1 MNLLHSQTED
11 GSASGGQPTRR
22 RLRVQLSLGAALAV
36 LAVSGRAGGQELR
49 MTLSRA
55 VAFAVEH
62 HPSLHAQLAA
72 EDAVVAQVDLA
83 RAGALP
89 TIALSGQLEMGTGN
103 VLRGALFRARR
114 RIRIPRPRSDRVEG
128 ASHAANARC

>member
-36 LAVSGRAGGQELR
+36 LAVAGRAGGQELR

-103 VLRGALFRARR
+103 VLRGALF
-114 RIRIPRPRSDRVEG
+114 
-128 ASHAANARC
+128 